1 MGNELSRQILK
12 PEHRRSIKCYI
23 AVSCHL
29 KDALLDVV
37 HDANHGGVPKD
48 PAALY
53 QFFDKNKDK
62 IKKLQKILKQDQIDL
77 LLTQNQRTFSDKWD
91 ITLICVVIINF
102 TSLQPPV
109 KGWKVSPPDSTDT
122 SIAAFVLIARSLR
135 NLFNHATWKTFFEEI
150 HFKPFFNETRKV
162 IAGLRYKNIDQFNDL
177 ENDLVDQVLF
187 KDDIDEFMNNIT
199 AIEKESV
206 ITEVLDWL
214 KKENEKGIF
223 FFGSFFF
230 LSYFTFP
237 FFYFPSYP
245 ALTG

>member
-1 MGNELSRQILK
+1 MGNDLSRQILK

-29 KDALLDVV
+29 KDALLDVA
-37 HDANHGGVPKD
+37 HNPNHGGVPKD

-62 IKKLQKILKQDQIDL
+62 IKKLRFLKEDQIDL

-150 HFKPFFNETRKV
+150 DFKPFFNETRKV
-162 IAGLRYKNIDQFNDL
+162 IAGLKYKNIDQFNDL

-223 FFGSFFF
+223 FLALLFFF
-230 LSYFTFP
+230 LTLLSL
-237 FFYFPSYP
+237 FFCF
-245 ALTG
+245 

>member
-150 HFKPFFNETRKV
+150 DFKPFFDETRKV
-162 IAGLRYKNIDQFNDL
+162 IAGLKYKNIDQFNDL

-187 KDDIDEFMNNIT
+187 KDDIDVFMNNIT
-199 AIEKESV
+199 AIERESV

-214 KKENEKGIF
+214 KKENEKGIY
-223 FFGSFFF
+223 FFF
-230 LSYFTFP
+230 LALL
-237 FFYFPSYP
+237 FFF
-245 ALTG
+245 LTLLSLFFCF